1 MKKQLL
7 RGALIILCAILLIF
21 VPAITSFAS
30 AGWSPTHP
38 GDIFPVEFCIPFGAK
53 SPVYLQVMEPD
64 KASGRT
70 LATIHFNHLKQS
82 DGCHQI
88 MKNGLHGSQIG
99 PYDLIYKWRVNIS
112 GGHALQLYV
121 PNLHQYFYG
130 FPDGI
135 NSK

>member
-1 MKKQLL
+1 VKNHLL
-7 RGALIILCAILLIF
+7 RTAIIILDALSLIF
-21 VPAITSFAS
+21 VSSVSSFAS

-38 GDIFPVEFCIPFGAK
+38 GDIFPVEFCIPSGAK

-64 KASGRT
+64 KASART
-70 LATIHFNHLKQS
+70 LATIHFSHLKQS
-82 DGCHQI
+82 DGCRQI

-99 PYDLIYKWRVNIS
+99 PYDLIYSWRVNIS
-112 GGHALQLYV
+112 GEHALQLYA
-121 PNLHQYFYG
+121 PNLHKYFYG